1 MWKDT
6 QYDTAETRYMTKR
19 ESARNFSV
27 TQFGVSTFTFDESS
41 NVFET
46 TAYTFQVFPSGKRQ
60 EKSCGVFSVQATSM
74 EFLSKNGFDFN
85 KWVKK
90 GIPYLRPAEQEKMT
104 EMLLNKRQKRSE
116 DKLAVEIEITDT
128 RDLSFVNAAKV
139 QVESWI
145 ASADVRHS
153 TSSSSNGSSRIGK
166 EETHMT
172 LEPCNSYLRRILRQ
186 ELPKHFTNL
195 TVTVC
200 DEDNQDMIDRGSR
213 WRRVRVVR
221 YDSKDTMS
229 LAKEREEALKLEKD
243 QEEIRR
249 AVGFRFVIDALRAK
263 PAHVPLI
270 VHNGL
275 LDLLHT
281 IEKFVSP
288 LPDSFVEAS
297 RTIHRCFGMCVCVL
311 YSPTIK
317 LTKPLIS
324 NTSTQERFL
333 TRNFYSIPDVKFV
346 VRYHLDVPD

>member
-1 MWKDT
+1 
-6 QYDTAETRYMTKR
+6 MTKR
-19 ESARNFSV
+19 ESARHFSV
-27 TQFGVSTFTFDESS
+27 NQFGVSTFRFEESKK
-41 NVFET
+41 VFET
-46 TAYTFQVFPSGKRQ
+46 TAYTFQVFPRGKRQ
-60 EKSCGVFSVQATSM
+60 EKSCGVFSVQASSL

-90 GIPYLRPAEQEKMT
+90 GIPYLRPAEQEEMT

-116 DKLAVEIEITDT
+116 DKNADEIEITDS

-139 QVESWI
+139 QIESWI
-145 ASADVRHS
+145 ASRDEKKKNRLNKIQHAQ
-153 TSSSSNGSSRIGK
+153 
-166 EETHMT
+166 HMT
-172 LEPCNSYLRRILRQ
+172 LEPCNSYLRKILRQ

-195 TVTVC
+195 SVSVC

-221 YDSKDTMS
+221 YNSKDAMN
-229 LAKEREEALKLEKD
+229 LAKQQEEALKLEKD
-243 QEEIRR
+243 REEIRR

-297 RTIHRCFGMCVCVL
+297 RTIQRSFGTLCSSEYL
-311 YSPTIK
+311 SPSQ
-317 LTKPLIS
+317 LNSNLII
-324 NTSTQERFL
+324 QEPFSI
-333 TRNFYSIPDVKFV
+333 RNFSWIPDDKFA
-346 VRYHLDVPD
+346 VRYLHDVRD